1 MSGSRL
7 SAAIERRWYGTH
19 APALLVPL
27 AVLYG
32 VIVAVRRLAY
42 RRGWLV
48 SQRVERPVLVVGNI
62 SVGGSGKTPFTLAI
76 VDRAR
81 ELGLRPGVVSRGY
94 GGRAE
99 HYPLEVRADTPT
111 AEGGDEPV
119 LIAQRAGIP
128 VVVDPDRVAAAR
140 YLIAEH
146 DVDLVIADDGLQH
159 YRLARDAEIA
169 VRDARRGYGNG
180 WLLPAGP
187 LREPKTRLAC
197 VDLECVQGA
206 GRDFW
211 LEPGLVRSLADGRIA
226 ALDTFRGATVH
237 AVAGIGEPA
246 RFFDMLE
253 AAGLDVIRH
262 AAPDHHH
269 YADADLDF
277 GDDRAVLMTEK
288 DAVKCAVFRDRDLW
302 AVPVATRLS
311 PDCTNEIDAL
321 LRRIAPMQEH
331 E

>member
-1 MSGSRL
+1 MSRSRW
-7 SAAIERRWYGTH
+7 SVAIERRWYGAH
-19 APALLVPL
+19 APWALVPL

-32 VIVAVRRLAY
+32 MIVAGRRMAY
-42 RRGWLV
+42 RRGWRAA
-48 SQRVERPVLVVGNI
+48 QRVARPVLVVGNI
-62 SVGGSGKTPFTLAI
+62 SVGGSGKTPLTLAVI
-76 VDRAR
+76 ARAR
-81 ELGLRPGVVSRGY
+81 ALGLRPGLVARGY
-94 GGRAE
+94 GGHAA
-99 HYPLEVRADTPT
+99 HYPLTVRADTRP

-140 YLIAEH
+140 HLIAGH

-187 LREPKTRLAC
+187 LREPTSRLAR

-211 LEPGLVRSLADGRIA
+211 LEPGRARSLRDGRMA
-226 ALDTFRGATVH
+226 ALESFRGTTVH

-262 AAPDHHH
+262 AAPDHHR
-269 YADADLDF
+269 YRRADLAF
-277 GDDRAVLMTEK
+277 GDDRPVLMTEK
-288 DAVKCAVFRDRDLW
+288 DAVKCTRFGDRDLW
-302 AVPVATRLS
+302 AVPVTTRLS
-311 PDCTNEIDAL
+311 PDCTNDIDAL
-321 LRRIAPMQEH
+321 LRRIVPMQEH

>member
-1 MSGSRL
+1 MSASRL

-19 APALLVPL
+19 APRLLVPL
-27 AVLYG
+27 AALYG
-32 VIVAVRRLAY
+32 LIVAARRLAY
-42 RRGWLV
+42 RRGWRV
-48 SQRVERPVLVVGNI
+48 AQRVERPVLVVGNI
-62 SVGGSGKTPFTLAI
+62 SVGGSGKTPLTLA
-76 VDRAR
+76 VVARAR
-81 ELGLRPGVVSRGY
+81 ALGLRPGVVSRGY

-99 HYPLEVRADTPT
+99 HYPLDVRCDTSP

-119 LIAQRAGIP
+119 LIAQRAGVP

-140 YLIAEH
+140 FLIAEH
-146 DVDLVIADDGLQH
+146 GVDLVIADDGLQH
-159 YRLARDAEIA
+159 YQLARDAEIA

-187 LREPKTRLAC
+187 LREPKARLAC
-197 VDLECVQGA
+197 VDLECIQGA

-211 LEPGLVRSLADGRIA
+211 LESGMARSLADGRVA
-226 ALDTFRGATVH
+226 TLDTFRGTTVH
-237 AVAGIGEPA
+237 AVAGIGEPD

-253 AAGLDVIRH
+253 AAGIDVIRH
-262 AAPDHHH
+262 AAPDHHR
-269 YADADLDF
+269 YKAADLDF

-288 DAVKCAVFRDRDLW
+288 DAVKCAVFANRALW
-302 AVPVATRLS
+302 AVPAVTRLS

-321 LRRIAPMQEH
+321 LRRITPMQEH